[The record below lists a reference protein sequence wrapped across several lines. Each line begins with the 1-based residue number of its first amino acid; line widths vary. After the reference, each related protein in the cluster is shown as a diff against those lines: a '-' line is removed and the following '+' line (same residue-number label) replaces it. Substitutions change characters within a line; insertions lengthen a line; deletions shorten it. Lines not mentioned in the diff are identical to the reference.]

1 MKSAYDPYHLPV
13 ETFARAGDRLNSTR
27 PLREFERLVDVAQSA
42 VDQLVVEFFAHG
54 FVRTDAAGSDA
65 VWLAVSAQTAV
76 PLTCQRCLEP
86 FATPVAF
93 ERHFRFVATEQQAQ
107 AEDETAEEDLLVL
120 SRDFNLLDLVEDELL
135 LALPLVP
142 MHAHCPQDLK
152 LQVADADFDA
162 AAPEKTNP
170 FAALAQLK
178 NNT

>member
-1 MKSAYDPYHLPV
+1 MKSAYDPSHLPIQ
-13 ETFARAGDRLNSTR
+13 TFAHAGDSLRGTR
-27 PLREFERLVDVAQSA
+27 PLREFDRLVDLAQDA
-42 VDQLVVEFFAHG
+42 VDQLVVEFAARG

-65 VWLAVSAQTAV
+65 IWLAVSAQTAV

-93 ERHFRFVATEQQAQ
+93 EREFRFVATEAQAQ
-107 AEDETAEEDLLVL
+107 AEDEAAEEDVLVL
-120 SRDFNLLDLVEDELL
+120 SRDFNLLELVEDELL

-142 MHAHCPQDLK
+142 MHPRCPQDLK

-162 AAPEKTNP
+162 AAPEKANP

-178 NNT
+178 NKT

>member
-1 MKSAYDPYHLPV
+1 MKPAYDPSHLPI
-13 ETFARAGDRLNSTR
+13 ETFARAGERLSGTR
-27 PLREFERLVDVAQSA
+27 PMREFERLADLAQDS
-42 VDQLVVEFFAHG
+42 VDQLVVEFAAQG

-65 VWLAVSAQTAV
+65 IWLTVSAQTAL

-93 ERHFRFVATEQQAQ
+93 EQHFRFVTTEAQAQ
-107 AEDETAEEDLLVL
+107 EEDESAEEDLLVL
-120 SRDFNLLDLVEDELL
+120 SRDFNLLELVEDELL

-142 MHAHCPQDLK
+142 MHPRCPQDPK

-162 AAPEKTNP
+162 AAPEKANP

-178 NNT
+178 NKT